1 MAIKKPIKMLRA
13 EKWQI
18 LKGHIAGGPIAY
30 KYAVSNYGRVIKF
43 RKQLPDGF
51 VLNLSRQQG
60 FPIWRKIMNGEYF
73 AVLVHRLVAKYFLPK
88 PIGKQKFVTHI
99 DYNKENNYFKNLQ
112 WATQEEV
119 TEHSKK
125 NPAVIKAKEDM
136 RKNISKGGYNTKL
149 TEAKVKY
156 IKKSLAKGKTLKEL
170 GIKFKVSDMQIHRIK
185 TGENWS
191 HVK

>member
-1 MAIKKPIKMLRA
+1 MAIRKSITILPR
-13 EKWQI
+13 EKWKI
-18 LKGHIAGGPIAY
+18 LKGHISGGAVRY
-30 KYAVSNYGRVIKF
+30 KYAISNYGRIIKF
-43 RKQLPDGF
+43 NK
-51 VLNLSRQQG
+51 NLSEGFLLNCSQQQG

-88 PIGKQKFVTHI
+88 PTGKQKFVIHL

-112 WATQEEV
+112 WAAQQEV

-125 NPAVIKAKEDM
+125 NPAVINAKADM

-170 GIKFKVSDMQIHRIK
+170 AIKFKVSDMQIYRIK